1 MQISQSRVISI
12 TFVIVSSLLVS
23 LTHVARAETAVV
35 KVVLGTA
42 TKGGGFQLYGQ
53 HLVEVL
59 NATDSSLKVEEMATK
74 GSKQNLPLLEKGKI
88 DIGLVEGN
96 AARQALDGIGA
107 NPANLKVLSV
117 MYPNAGMFVVRGDSP
132 YHTIDD
138 LKGKSIAFGTRA
150 SGLRI
155 LANDVLDGLGLS
167 PETDFKQVILD
178 KAAQGPEFV
187 LNKKVEA
194 LWGAGIGWPG
204 FVKVANS
211 PIGARFITPSKEQI
225 KLILQKH
232 PHLKTM
238 SIPAGTYK
246 GQTEQIDSVGLWS
259 LILVRPDL
267 PDDVVYRL
275 ARAIHQGEGMLAE
288 RLQQGSY
295 TKVQNTIAHVP
306 HVHLHPGALRYY
318 CDHNLNTPWHT
329 LRIRITAYDP
339 KPPLFHC
346 FEMTWL

>member
-1 MQISQSRVISI
+1 MQRSQSRVISN
-12 TFVIVSSLLVS
+12 TFIFVFGLLIA
-23 LTHVARAETAVV
+23 LTPFASAETTAV

-59 NATDSSLKVEEMATK
+59 NAIDSSLKVEEMATK

-96 AARQALDGIGA
+96 AAREALDGMGG

-117 MYPNAGMFVVRGDSP
+117 MYPNAGMFVVRGDSS

-138 LKGKSIAFGTRA
+138 LKGKPIAFGTRA

-155 LANDVLDGLGLS
+155 LANDVLDGLGLK
-167 PETDFKQVILD
+167 PETDFKQVILE

-211 PIGARFITPSKEQI
+211 PTGARFIAPSKEQI
-225 KLILQKH
+225 TLILQKH

-246 GQTEQIDSVGLWS
+246 GQTKQIDSVGLWS

-267 PDDVVYRL
+267 PNDVVYRL
-275 ARAIHQGEGMLAE
+275 ARAIHQGEAVLAQ
-288 RLQQGSY
+288 RLKQGSY
-295 TKVQNTIAHVP
+295 TQLQNTIAYVP
-306 HVHLHPGALRYY
+306 HPRLHPGALRYFRELKLI
-318 CDHNLNTPWHT
+318 N
-329 LRIRITAYDP
+329 
-339 KPPLFHC
+339 
-346 FEMTWL
+346 